1 MRELLGNGCRTH
13 VYQGGGVR
21 HRVQLHQ
28 RRVATGVVVRRKHPR
43 PWYAAVVVVGKV
55 LTVVSNM
62 DVVYKVYRIVYCAV
76 RVYFN

>member
-1 MRELLGNGCRTH
+1 M
-13 VYQGGGVR
+13 
-21 HRVQLHQ
+21 
-28 RRVATGVVVRRKHPR
+28 RRKHPR